1 LYLDLTRFA
10 AALVVV
16 LGHSWLVLLPAY
28 PLHWPGP
35 AAVIVFFVLSGFV
48 IAYVTDGRDRT
59 LADYALNR
67 LSRLWSVA
75 LPALGFGMVLFHF
88 VGHSAFSPEPADPG
102 TLMSTAA
109 NALFVGQAWFLDSTP
124 PLNGPFWS
132 LNYETWYYAI
142 FGAWT
147 YLPRRT
153 RALVATM
160 LAILAGP
167 KILLLMPCW
176 LLGVLV
182 YWNIGRWRLSG
193 RSAATLWACTLIAAV
208 LLIKSAIGT
217 TLHDRFLAGWPKTA
231 ALLAYSGYPLTDYAL
246 ALLVALNFYA
256 AAHAYS
262 LGRVLL
268 LLAKPIRLLASFTL
282 TIYLFHLPLL
292 ILFWDVLHTPAWI
305 CLVALFSSIV
315 GIGYL
320 TEHRRRDLR
329 ALLAFM
335 LEKFFAG
342 VRSAPM
348 LARGDPGQV
357 HVAGSPFP
365 PSRGGDGNGGAEGA
379 GHAPLITTTAIC

>member
-1 LYLDLTRFA
+1 
-10 AALVVV
+10 
-16 LGHSWLVLLPAY
+16 
-28 PLHWPGP
+28 
-35 AAVIVFFVLSGFV
+35 
-48 IAYVTDGRDRT
+48 
-59 LADYALNR
+59 
-67 LSRLWSVA
+67 
-75 LPALGFGMVLFHF
+75 
-88 VGHSAFSPEPADPG
+88 
-102 TLMSTAA
+102 
-109 NALFVGQAWFLDSTP
+109 LFVGQAWFLDSTP

-132 LNYETWYYAI
+132 LNYEAWYYAI

-217 TLHDRFLAGWPKTA
+217 TLHDRFLASWPKTA

-246 ALLVALNFYA
+246 AILVALNFYA
-256 AAHAYS
+256 AAHAHS

-292 ILFWDVLHTPAWI
+292 ILFWDLLHAPAWI
-305 CLVALFSSIV
+305 CVVALFSSIV
-315 GIGYL
+315 VLGYL

-335 LEKFFAG
+335 LERSFAG
-342 VRSAPM
+342 LCSASM
-348 LARGDPGQV
+348 LARAGPGRV
-357 HVAGSPFP
+357 HIAGSSSLP
-365 PSRGGDGNGGAEGA
+365 PPGGAGN
-379 GHAPLITTTAIC
+379 TTSAIC